1 MNETIEILKKVG
13 AIISGSHFV
22 GTSFLHFDTYIN
34 KDVLYPHVKETSR
47 ICELFAEKYK
57 DKNIEAVVAPAL
69 GGIILSQWVTYH
81 LNKMGNNALAVYSEK
96 TESGEQVFKRGYDEL
111 IKSKRILIVEDN
123 VSTGG
128 SILKIVKAVK
138 GAGGEIVGVCA
149 MVNKNSKI
157 NSDTLGVPF
166 ESLGE
171 FFIPTYSPENCPLCK
186 AGIPIN
192 TKVGHGKKFL
202 ESKK

>member
-1 MNETIEILKKVG
+1 
-13 AIISGSHFV
+13 
-22 GTSFLHFDTYIN
+22 
-34 KDVLYPHVKETSR
+34 
-47 ICELFAEKYK
+47 
-57 DKNIEAVVAPAL
+57 
-69 GGIILSQWVTYH
+69 
-81 LNKMGNNALAVYSEK
+81 MGNNALAVYSEK

>member
-13 AIISGSHFV
+13 AIIPGSHFV

-138 GAGGEIVGVCA
+138 EAGGEIVGVCA

>member
-138 GAGGEIVGVCA
+138 EAGGEIVGVCA